1 MHYPQSGPCGGCQ
14 DSCRNFHAT
23 WSPTYCVPVPD
34 SSGFSQ
40 TSLASVQFRVLSLH
54 RSGCCFFSS
63 LPHRYDAVMV
73 SLSGHRYGNA
83 QVFTNSQIGAS
94 NHSSFISPSDGRGFF
109 GRTSR
114 AVFGQLFVR
123 AKGLFACANTVS
135 TFGRD
140 KSAKSS
146 RESSDRLDLYL
157 LRCRWPFR
165 SWCSRV
171 DVATRLGY

>member
-1 MHYPQSGPCGGCQ
+1 MQLGLPPTVYQSPIPL
-14 DSCRNFHAT
+14 DSARLHWPASSFA
-23 WSPTYCVPVPD
+23 YCHSIALGAV
-34 SSGFSQ
+34 
-40 TSLASVQFRVLSLH
+40 
-54 RSGCCFFSS
+54 FFSP

-83 QVFTNSQIGAS
+83 QVFTNAQIGAS
-94 NHSSFISPSDGRGFF
+94 NHSSFTSPSDGRGFF

-157 LRCRWPFR
+157 LRCR
-165 SWCSRV
+165 
-171 DVATRLGY
+171 